1 MSGTTRRDQ
10 VFGVVAG
17 LVLVGASFLPWAR
30 TGRAE
35 RSGFGLARVARAA
48 GIAEG
53 RALRALIV
61 ALFIVPVLVA
71 AAWLAA
77 AFHRPRLVGGLIG
90 AAGLVG
96 IAAGAAVIASP
107 AALLA
112 GTPLGLAGAVT
123 AVAVGARLLTG
134 GRTIDG

>member
-1 MSGTTRRDQ
+1 MLGTTRRDQ
-10 VFGVVAG
+10 VVGVVAG

-35 RSGFGLARVARAA
+35 RSGFGLARAARAA

-53 RALRALIV
+53 RPLRALIT

-77 AFHRPRLVGGLIG
+77 ASNRPRLVGGLVG

-96 IAAGAAVIASP
+96 IAAAAAVIASP
-107 AALLA
+107 VVLLA
-112 GTPLGLAGAVT
+112 GTPLGLAGAVA
-123 AVAVGARLLTG
+123 AVALGARLLA
-134 GRTIDG
+134 GRRSTDG